1 MNGMLLGLYD
11 PRIFN
16 ILFPASNNDQVLRV
30 AAVNLADGGIIL
42 LVTVNIVAL
51 LKSLSFLRRGAA
63 FVLSYYK
70 ISAYFIVLW
79 IISNNVL
86 GGVG

>member
-30 AAVNLADGGIIL
+30 TAVNLADGGIIL
-42 LVTVNIVAL
+42 LVTVYIVAL
-51 LKSLSFLRRGAA
+51 LKSLSFLRRSAA
-63 FVLSYYK
+63 FVLSY
-70 ISAYFIVLW
+70 
-79 IISNNVL
+79 
-86 GGVG
+86 